1 MKQLWNVQENQP
13 GLLFFFEKKNM
24 VGVVCAKIWII
35 FAIWSFHSKI
45 KQILL
50 THGPCITDSKCHRN
64 AALWQPRVTQAYGF
78 LPRNYGEF
86 IWRSYP
92 RAKTNGW
99 TLTSTSKM
107 KRNINF
113 QTSIFRFHVSF
124 WKYKS
129 LHDKYS
135 YRSCFTKAFNSEVNS
150 KDRWQLICSTFTN
163 NHRTHRKVW
172 RSLSFTSL
180 TIWNDH
186 PSDHLGWTSN
196 GNICFRN
203 AAVTEQFELV
213 TSVDQVAQTKAAEYP
228 SNALV
233 LLDLENRMVHQIFE
247 CKDYAPT
254 ASKKSQNKQIMDVSG
269 VKSQNSQ
276 FSHKHFSMPKSKL
289 AFSSLAS

>member
-1 MKQLWNVQENQP
+1 
-13 GLLFFFEKKNM
+13 M

-276 FSHKHFSMPKSKL
+276 FSHKHFSVPKSKL